1 MSWSVSAT
9 GRVGPMVE
17 KIEEL
22 FAKAGGCPPG
32 SVEEDVKREIGRS
45 LTLLCGSMR
54 DSNNVVRIEA
64 SGSCWMEGGVAKS
77 QSLIVKFET
86 LYNFVE

>member
-9 GRVGPMVE
+9 GRVGAMAE

-22 FAKAGGCPPG
+22 FAKAGGCPAG
-32 SVEEDVKREIGRS
+32 SIEETVKNAIGES
-45 LTLLCGSMR
+45 MSVLCLSMR
-54 DSNNVVRIEA
+54 ESNNVVRVEA
-64 SGSCWMEGGVAKS
+64 SGSCWSENGVAKS
-77 QSLIVKFET
+77 QTLSVKFET